1 MYFHVRLVD
10 GPEGALKRRHFVDA
24 HWQYFDDHRD
34 HFVARGATVT
44 DDLATTLSSVIFVEF
59 GSWDDVRRF
68 VANEPLNRNGAYQD
82 VVITRWSTGLT
93 RRQRDFP
100 RRDGQVAW
108 YIRGFGRPGAHAR
121 RQELLQAHR
130 QYFAPYDVD
139 RFIARGPVLDDAG
152 ETWQGSANLI
162 CLPTRQDVDAFM
174 AAEPYHKDGLYE
186 RVLIE
191 RYRFGGRP
199 GQIV

>member
-1 MYFHVRLVD
+1 MHFHVRLVD
-10 GPEGALKRRHFVDA
+10 GPEGAVKRRHFVEA
-24 HWQYFDDHRD
+24 HWRYFDDHRD

-44 DDLATTLSSVIFVEF
+44 DDNSVVLASVIFVEF
-59 GSWDDVRRF
+59 DSWDDVRRF
-68 VANEPLNRNGAYQD
+68 VANEPLNRHGAFKD
-82 VVITRWSTGLT
+82 VVITRWATGLT

-100 RRDGQVAW
+100 RREGQVAW
-108 YIRGFGRPGAHAR
+108 YIRGYGKPGVHEQ

-130 QYFAPYDVD
+130 AYFAPYDPAH
-139 RFIARGPVLDDAG
+139 FIARGPVLDDEG
-152 ETWQGSANLI
+152 EQWQGSANLL
-162 CLPTRQDVDAFM
+162 CLPTRQDVDAFV
-174 AAEPYHKDGLYE
+174 AGEPYQKNGLYE